1 MTSWTI
7 ACQAPLS
14 MGFSRQEHW
23 SGMACSPPGHLPNPG
38 TEPRYPA
45 LQVDSLT
52 SETPETPKNTGVSSL
67 CLLQG
72 ILLSQEL
79 NQDLLHCR
87 QALYQL
93 RYQRNINGLE
103 INKNRNATKR
113 SRKGTSQENQGQTL
127 VHDVDVSL
135 GMRQCKNW
143 GS

>member
-1 MTSWTI
+1 M
-7 ACQAPLS
+7 
-14 MGFSRQEHW
+14 
-23 SGMACSPPGHLPNPG
+23 
-38 TEPRYPA
+38 
-45 LQVDSLT
+45 
-52 SETPETPKNTGVSSL
+52 SSL